1 MGHVP
6 LAQLGLGHFEHYA
19 ATEDE
24 QQLAFARAAA
34 DHLVA
39 TQVREAG
46 AHLGGWR
53 HTFAYVHRAPL
64 QPPWLSA
71 MAQGEAASLLTRLA
85 TETGDERYAEAAVL
99 ALHPL
104 RVPVRSG
111 GVLGDLDGMP
121 FPEEYPTTPQSHVL
135 NGAIFALWGVRDVVL
150 ATADAEAEKLHDE
163 ILATLTATCTR
174 WDTGSWSRYDLFP
187 NPPQN
192 VSSSFYHHL
201 HISQLKALQILY
213 GAAEFGALAD
223 RFESYEASPLLRGIA
238 FTRKV
243 SYRIAIPRHRISKDT
258 EASTDSGAAAKGASR
273 HILLKILR
281 FHPIRRS

>member
-6 LAQLGLGHFEHYA
+6 LAQLGLGHFERYA

-24 QQLAFARAAA
+24 QQLAFARAAG

-53 HTFAYVHRAPL
+53 HTFPYVHRAPL

-85 TETGDERYAEAAVL
+85 TETGDEQYFEAAVL

-104 RVPVRSG
+104 RVPVQSG

-135 NGAIFALWGVRDVVL
+135 NGAIFALWGVRDVAL
-150 ATADAEAEKLHDE
+150 ATADADAERLHDE
-163 ILATLTATCTR
+163 VLATLRATCTR
-174 WDTGSWSRYDLFP
+174 WDTGRWSRYDLFP

-201 HISQLKALQILY
+201 HISQLKALHILY
-213 GAAEFGALAD
+213 GAPEFGALAD
-223 RFESYEASPLLRGIA
+223 RFEAYEANPLLRGIA

-258 EASTDSGAAAKGASR
+258 QASTGSEVAAKGASR